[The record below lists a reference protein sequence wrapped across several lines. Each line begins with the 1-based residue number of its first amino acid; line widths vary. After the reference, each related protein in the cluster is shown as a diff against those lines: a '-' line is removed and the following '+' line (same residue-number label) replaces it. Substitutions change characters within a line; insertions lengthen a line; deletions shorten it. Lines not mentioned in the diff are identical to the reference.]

1 MRGSIQEHL
10 SAKDAK
16 DAKKSKFIV
25 DPSSTVKFSQAL
37 PPCSGSE
44 LLMNIS
50 ALPLLSSRPLR
61 PLRPLRT
68 RMALSAFTET
78 RQ

>member
-10 SAKDAK
+10 SAK